1 MGFDLSNYATVEER
15 IKEFWKSF
23 PQGRIETE
31 LVHHSDKS
39 FIVKASIYKRLED
52 AVPSSTDFAQETIG
66 TSMTN
71 KNFGLE
77 TCSTSAIGRALATM
91 NISTRKNEPR
101 PSRQEMEKVVALQEP
116 ETKSNINVAD
126 GPMGRAKATDKQIGF
141 AKTLLSDIAG
151 TLEFDKEQ
159 VIKWACDE
167 YKVTNLDDLSMKQIS
182 HLIAD
187 LQKVKRQG
195 ESSEIYNKIRAK
207 KGADYDP
214 WETPSN

>member
-1 MGFDLSNYATVEER
+1 MGFDLSNYETVDSR
-15 IKEFWKSF
+15 IKEWYSRF
-23 PQGRIETE
+23 PDARIETE
-31 LVHHSDKS
+31 LVHFSDTQ
-39 FIVKASIYKRLED
+39 FIFKASVFKN
-52 AVPSSTDFAQETIG
+52 ATDDRPVATGWAEEKVG
-66 TSMTN
+66 SNMMT
-71 KNFGLE
+71 KNFPAE
-77 TCSTSAIGRALATM
+77 IAETSAIGRALQNA
-91 NISTRKNEPR
+91 NISTKKDAPR
-101 PSRQEMEKVVALQEP
+101 PSREEMQRVIDKGEQPL
-116 ETKSNINVAD
+116 NVAD

-167 YKVTNLDDLSMKQIS
+167 YKVNDLDGLSMKQIS

-207 KGADYDP
+207 KGKDYDP
-214 WETPSN
+214 WETPKSN

>member
-1 MGFDLSNYATVEER
+1 MGFDLSNYETVDSR
-15 IKEFWKSF
+15 IHKFWEMY
-23 PQGRIETE
+23 PDGRLETE
-31 LVHHSDKS
+31 LIAYSDKQY
-39 FIVKASIYKRLED
+39 IVKASVWKNMND
-52 AVPSSTDFAQETIG
+52 PFPSAVDYAEETIG
-66 TSMTN
+66 TSMVN
-71 KNFGLE
+71 R
-77 TCSTSAIGRALATM
+77 TSALENCATSSLGRVLSDIGLSKM
-91 NISTRKNEPR
+91 GNR
-101 PSRQEMEKVVALQEP
+101 PSQTEM
-116 ETKSNINVAD
+116 TKSERVESKTLNVID

-207 KGADYDP
+207 KGKDYDP

>member
-1 MGFDLSNYATVEER
+1 MGFDLSNYETVDSR
-15 IKEFWKSF
+15 IHKFWEMY
-23 PQGRIETE
+23 PDGRLETE
-31 LVHHSDKS
+31 LIAYSDKQY
-39 FIVKASIYKRLED
+39 IVKASVWKNMND
-52 AVPSSTDFAQETIG
+52 PFPSAVDYAEETIG
-66 TSMTN
+66 TSMVN
-71 KNFGLE
+71 R
-77 TCSTSAIGRALATM
+77 TSALENCATSSLGRVLSDIGLSKM
-91 NISTRKNEPR
+91 GNR
-101 PSRQEMEKVVALQEP
+101 PSQTEM
-116 ETKSNINVAD
+116 TKSERVESKTLNVAD

-187 LQKVKRQG
+187 LQKVKKQG

-214 WETPSN
+214 WETPKSN

>member
-1 MGFDLSNYATVEER
+1 MGFDLSNYETVDSR
-15 IKEFWKSF
+15 IHKFWELYKN
-23 PQGRIETE
+23 GRLETE
-31 LVHHSDKS
+31 LIAYSDKQY
-39 FIVKASIYKRLED
+39 IVKASVWKD
-52 AVPSSTDFAQETIG
+52 MNDPHPSAVDYAEETIG
-66 TSMTN
+66 TSMVNRTSA
-71 KNFGLE
+71 LE
-77 TCSTSAIGRALATM
+77 NCATSAIGRVLSDIGLSKIG
-91 NISTRKNEPR
+91 NR
-101 PSRQEMEKVVALQEP
+101 PSQTEM
-116 ETKSNINVAD
+116 TKSERVESKTLNVAD

-187 LQKVKRQG
+187 LQKVKKQG

>member
-1 MGFDLSNYATVEER
+1 MGFDLSQYETVDSR
-15 IKEFWKSF
+15 IKEWYSRF
-23 PQGRIETE
+23 PDARIETE
-31 LVHHSDKS
+31 LVHFSDTQ
-39 FIVKASIYKRLED
+39 FIFKASVFKN
-52 AVPSSTDFAQETIG
+52 ATDDRPVATGWAEEKVG
-66 TSMTN
+66 SNMMT
-71 KNFGLE
+71 KNFPAE
-77 TCSTSAIGRALATM
+77 IAETSAIGRALQNA
-91 NISTRKNEPR
+91 NISTKKDAPR
-101 PSRQEMEKVVALQEP
+101 PSREEMQRVIDKGEQPL
-116 ETKSNINVAD
+116 NVAD

-187 LQKVKRQG
+187 LQKVKKQG

-207 KGADYDP
+207 KGKDYDP
-214 WETPSN
+214 WETPKSN

>member
-1 MGFDLSNYATVEER
+1 MGFDLSQYETVDSR
-15 IKEFWKSF
+15 IKEWYSRF
-23 PQGRIETE
+23 PDARIETE
-31 LVHHSDKS
+31 LVHFSDTQ
-39 FIVKASIYKRLED
+39 FIFKASVFKN
-52 AVPSSTDFAQETIG
+52 ATDDRPVATGWAEEKVG
-66 TSMTN
+66 SNMMT
-71 KNFGLE
+71 KNFPAE
-77 TCSTSAIGRALATM
+77 IAETSAIGRALQNA
-91 NISTRKNEPR
+91 NISTKKDAPR
-101 PSRQEMEKVVALQEP
+101 PSREEMQRVIDKGEQPL
-116 ETKSNINVAD
+116 NVTD

-207 KGADYDP
+207 KGKDYDP

>member
-1 MGFDLSNYATVEER
+1 MGFDLSNYETVDSR
-15 IKEFWKSF
+15 IHKFWEMY
-23 PQGRIETE
+23 PDGRLETE
-31 LVHHSDKS
+31 LIAYSDKQY
-39 FIVKASIYKRLED
+39 IVKASVWKNMND
-52 AVPSSTDFAQETIG
+52 PFPSAVDYAEETIG
-66 TSMTN
+66 TSMVNRTSA
-71 KNFGLE
+71 LE
-77 TCSTSAIGRALATM
+77 NCATSAIGRVLSDIGLSKIG
-91 NISTRKNEPR
+91 NR
-101 PSRQEMEKVVALQEP
+101 PSQTEM
-116 ETKSNINVAD
+116 TKSERVESKSLNVTD

-214 WETPSN
+214 WETPKSN

>member
-1 MGFDLSNYATVEER
+1 MGFDLSQYETVDSR
-15 IKEFWKSF
+15 IKEWYSRF
-23 PQGRIETE
+23 PDARIETE
-31 LVHHSDKS
+31 LVHFSDTQ
-39 FIVKASIYKRLED
+39 FIFKASVFKNAIDDRPVATGWAEEK
-52 AVPSSTDFAQETIG
+52 VGSNM
-66 TSMTN
+66 MT
-71 KNFGLE
+71 KNFPAE
-77 TCSTSAIGRALATM
+77 IAETSAIGRALQNA
-91 NISTRKNEPR
+91 NISTKKDAPR
-101 PSRQEMEKVVALQEP
+101 PSREEMQRVIDKGEQPL
-116 ETKSNINVAD
+116 NVAD
-126 GPMGRAKATDKQIGF
+126 GPMGRVKATDKQIGF

-207 KGADYDP
+207 KGKDYDP
-214 WETPSN
+214 WETPKSN